1 MDQQRARSFA
11 NVDHAEAMRRAAD
24 LVPFLRE
31 NATEIETARRLTP
44 TVEAELHRSGLL
56 RTLQPKAVGGM
67 ELDFVASVDIPE
79 MLGRGDT
86 STAWNVANLA
96 SHHRTLALFSEK
108 AQHEVWDDNPDAL
121 IAAGIAYQQGRA
133 RRVDGGVMLTGTWN
147 FCSAVNGA
155 GWNQLACMIMD
166 GDKPID
172 WVQCLLSSDQYEIV
186 DDWQTM
192 GMRGTGSSTVKVA
205 DLFVPDHRVQSMA
218 TALPGHSF
226 AGVAAN
232 PNPMYRIPTSALGGH
247 ALGAAIVGGAQGALD
262 TMIDW
267 VKVRSTNTTG
277 AKMRD
282 YQTVQLRIGAAGA
295 KIDTARLVLRND
307 CTEADGILKAGNS
320 VPLEQKLRYKR
331 NAAAAIRLA
340 VEAVDLLHEMAG
352 ANGIYDHAPLQR
364 FFRDVRSAAN
374 HIHFNTDMQMT
385 AWGNVALGGTF
396 TSPTM

>member
-1 MDQQRARSFA
+1 MDQQRAPSFA

-31 NATEIETARRLTP
+31 HAAEIEKARRLTP
-44 TVEAELHRSGLL
+44 AVTAELHRTGLL
-56 RTLQPKAVGGM
+56 RTLQPKSVGGM

-96 SHHRTLALFSEK
+96 SHHRTLALFSEQ
-108 AQHEVWDDNPDAL
+108 AQHEVWEDNPDAL

-133 RRVDGGVMLTGTWN
+133 KRVDGGVVLTGTWN

-155 GWNQLACMIMD
+155 GWNQLACMVID
-166 GDKPID
+166 GDKPVD
-172 WVQCLLSSDQYEIV
+172 WVQCLLTGDQYEII

-192 GMRGTGSSTVKVA
+192 GMRGTGSSTVKIA

-218 TALPGHSF
+218 TALPGHRF
-226 AGVAAN
+226 AGVDAN

-262 TMIDW
+262 AMIDW
-267 VKVRSTNTTG
+267 VKARSTNTTG

-282 YQTVQLRIGAAGA
+282 YQTVQLRIGFAGA
-295 KIDTARLVLRND
+295 KIDTARLMLRTD
-307 CTEADGILKAGNS
+307 CIEADTTLKAGAT
-320 VPLEQKLRYKR
+320 VPLETKLRYKR

-340 VEAVDLLHEMAG
+340 VEAVDILHEMAG

-385 AWGNVALGGTF
+385 AWGNVALGGAF

>member
-1 MDQQRARSFA
+1 
-11 NVDHAEAMRRAAD
+11 
-24 LVPFLRE
+24 
-31 NATEIETARRLTP
+31 
-44 TVEAELHRSGLL
+44 
-56 RTLQPKAVGGM
+56 
-67 ELDFVASVDIPE
+67 
-79 MLGRGDT
+79 
-86 STAWNVANLA
+86 
-96 SHHRTLALFSEK
+96 
-108 AQHEVWDDNPDAL
+108 
-121 IAAGIAYQQGRA
+121 
-133 RRVDGGVMLTGTWN
+133 LTG
-147 FCSAVNGA
+147 
-155 GWNQLACMIMD
+155 
-166 GDKPID
+166 
-172 WVQCLLSSDQYEIV
+172 DQYEIV

-218 TALPGHSF
+218 TALPGHRF
-226 AGVAAN
+226 AGVDAN

-262 TMIDW
+262 AMIDW

-282 YQTVQLRIGAAGA
+282 YQTVQLRIGFAGA
-295 KIDTARLVLRND
+295 KIDTARLMLRTD
-307 CTEADGILKAGNS
+307 CIEADNTLQAGAT
-320 VPLEQKLRYKR
+320 VPLETKLRYKR

-340 VEAVDLLHEMAG
+340 VEAVDILHEMAG

-385 AWGNVALGGTF
+385 AWGNVALGGAF